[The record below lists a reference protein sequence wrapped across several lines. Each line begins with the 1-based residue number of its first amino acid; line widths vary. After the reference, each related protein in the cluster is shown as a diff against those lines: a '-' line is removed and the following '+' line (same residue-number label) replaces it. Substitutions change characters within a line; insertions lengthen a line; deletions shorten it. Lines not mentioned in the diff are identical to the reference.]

1 MAPMATNP
9 LGQQGVLQVVPPA
22 ALEAHLQQQQLARS
36 QAAAPQQ
43 EPAPP
48 QLAGFIRGQFEIFRN
63 HRNTAAGWSNRLLE
77 ALRTF
82 NGQYSPTKFQEVKK
96 FGGSEV
102 YARLSAQKCRAA
114 SSLLRDIYLG
124 SDRPWSI
131 RPPADPDVPPDIVQ
145 KIDALMAHEQQMI
158 MQTTSQAPS
167 PQDVQMRRAA
177 LMESASDAAKKK
189 AADQAQVAEDRI
201 DEILREGHFYTA
213 LAEFLVDLPIF
224 PFACIKGPTVK
235 IMPEVKWNNGQ
246 PLVRQIPKM
255 VWSRISPF
263 DIWFTPGVADIANA
277 NVIEKS
283 RLTRAELNDLLDLPG
298 FDQAEVRAVLDE
310 YGRGG
315 LYDNWDT
322 TDAERSVL
330 ESRENPAWNRSG
342 LINQM
347 EFHGNVQGRL
357 LQDYGM
363 PGIADELRDYHI
375 DAYVI
380 GSHIIK
386 ANLSPSPRARHSY
399 YMTSFEKVPGTP
411 VGNGLVD
418 MIADLQDVAN
428 ATLRSLVNNLCLT
441 GDTVVYRHPRPGTLG
456 AANAKGVGAKRQPR
470 GQAEITLQELWD
482 KQKDFN
488 PGLRRN
494 VIRALDP
501 VSGEIIGQRIDGIHD
516 NGVQDVYEI
525 TTARGYRIKATAPHR
540 FLADDGDWQTVAKF
554 RVGDLIG
561 VNGSVVPLRKICQ
574 DCGAA
579 LAKPTALRCKSCA
592 AKAPGSWNDRQAQAA
607 LVNRAVR
614 DTSARMRKLVQVQ
627 KKPAC
632 EQCGSVERLHIHHLD
647 GDPWNCEPANL
658 KTFCEPC
665 HKAWHVRHGH
675 FGNPY
680 KHRFLDFDRI
690 ESMRHVGK
698 EQTFCLTMQGHHN
711 FVANGFVSHN
721 SISSGPQ
728 VVINDDRVR
737 PEENT
742 DDLYPWKRWH
752 ASSDP
757 VGNNSKPPVEFFQ
770 PQSNAQDL
778 LTVFKAFLDLSDD
791 VSAIPK
797 YIGGQASGG
806 AGRTA
811 SGLSLLMNNA
821 AKILQTVASNVD
833 REIFEGALQQLFDL
847 VLLSD
852 TTGLLSGEE
861 NIFVQGVGVAIQR
874 ETQRQ
879 RQLEFLQSTA
889 NPIDQNIIG
898 IKGRGAVLRSVS
910 KTIGLDGD
918 EIVPSDDDLE
928 KQQQA
933 QQGGGE
939 QQALAQKVEAGV
951 QQGVQMGVQKIASD
965 LTAGLLA
972 SQAGVPA
979 GQRGILPALTG
990 GAPLGPLGA
999 PGSGA
1004 PGGGMDDAARQTQG
1018 AQPTPLSNAKVQA
1031 VNLLGNQ
1038 RAPVNP
1044 AAPPPVIG
1052 GGPG

>member
-1 MAPMATNP
+1 MAQNP
-9 LGQQGVLQVVPPA
+9 LAQQGVLQVVPPA
-22 ALEAHLQQQQLARS
+22 ALEAHLQAQQLARS

-48 QLAGFIRGQFEIFRN
+48 ALVGWVRSQFEIFRN

-102 YARLSAQKCRAA
+102 FARLSAQKCRAA

-158 MQTTSQAPS
+158 MQTTGQAPS
-167 PQDVQMRRAA
+167 PQDVQMRRTA
-177 LMESASDAAKKK
+177 LMESAADAAKKK

-428 ATLRSLVNNLCLT
+428 ATLRSLVNNL
-441 GDTVVYRHPRPGTLG
+441 
-456 AANAKGVGAKRQPR
+456 
-470 GQAEITLQELWD
+470 
-482 KQKDFN
+482 
-488 PGLRRN
+488 
-494 VIRALDP
+494 
-501 VSGEIIGQRIDGIHD
+501 
-516 NGVQDVYEI
+516 
-525 TTARGYRIKATAPHR
+525 
-540 FLADDGDWQTVAKF
+540 
-554 RVGDLIG
+554 
-561 VNGSVVPLRKICQ
+561 
-574 DCGAA
+574 
-579 LAKPTALRCKSCA
+579 
-592 AKAPGSWNDRQAQAA
+592 
-607 LVNRAVR
+607 
-614 DTSARMRKLVQVQ
+614 
-627 KKPAC
+627 
-632 EQCGSVERLHIHHLD
+632 
-647 GDPWNCEPANL
+647 
-658 KTFCEPC
+658 
-665 HKAWHVRHGH
+665 
-675 FGNPY
+675 
-680 KHRFLDFDRI
+680 
-690 ESMRHVGK
+690 
-698 EQTFCLTMQGHHN
+698 
-711 FVANGFVSHN
+711 

-778 LTVFKAFLDLSDD
+778 LTVFRAFVDLADD
-791 VSAIPK
+791 ISAIPK

-918 EIVPSDDDLE
+918 EIVPSDDDLD
-928 KQQQA
+928 KLQQQ

-972 SQAGVPA
+972 SQAGVPS

-990 GAPLGPLGA
+990 GAPLGPLGG
-999 PGSGA
+999 PTPGA
-1004 PGGGMDDAARQTQG
+1004 PGGGMDDQMARQAQG
-1018 AQPTPLSNAKVQA
+1018 NQPSPLSHAPVQS

-1038 RAPVNP
+1038 RAPINP